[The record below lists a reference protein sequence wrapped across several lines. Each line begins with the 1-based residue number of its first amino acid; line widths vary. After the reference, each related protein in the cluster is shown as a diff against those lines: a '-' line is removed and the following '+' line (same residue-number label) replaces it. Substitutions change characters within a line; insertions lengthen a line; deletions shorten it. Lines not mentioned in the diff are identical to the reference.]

1 MNIHVFGPILD
12 KSLLHWLN
20 SDSLSPV
27 KNIFMNFLKK
37 KLRKYEQKKLMDKNF
52 IMTFGNF

>member
-12 KSLLHWLN
+12 KSLLHWLKL
-20 SDSLSPV
+20 DSLSPV

-37 KLRKYEQKKLMDKNF
+37 KLRKYEKNF
-52 IMTFGNF
+52 VNG

>member
-1 MNIHVFGPILD
+1 MNLHVFGPLLD

-27 KNIFMNFLKK
+27 KNILMNILKK
-37 KLRKYEQKKLMDKNF
+37 RENMKKTLLMYEKFYYDF
-52 IMTFGNF
+52 W

>member
-37 KLRKYEQKKLMDKNF
+37 LRKYEKKTLLMVEKFYYDF
-52 IMTFGNF
+52 W